1 MRRLTAAL
9 LALAPLTLAACST
22 LSVESQ
28 ASLPTGAPGFART
41 LVVVELSGESRRI
54 AEEMLV
60 SRLVSLHPET
70 SYGTVALPPLI
81 WSQEAL
87 DRWLGI
93 SESPSAAEEVWR
105 FKNRRPSEWR
115 HVEVKARLD
124 DVDLRERARRD
135 GFDGLLVVRLS
146 EMAVRAFPDLEPGQC
161 WMGLSSSWQI
171 RTRTFATLTAL
182 HGDVEIWKG
191 VVTNRD
197 AEFPMSP
204 RLVRKEA
211 TAFADHL
218 REDGVAN

>member
-1 MRRLTAAL
+1 
-9 LALAPLTLAACST
+9 
-22 LSVESQ
+22 
-28 ASLPTGAPGFART
+28 
-41 LVVVELSGESRRI
+41 
-54 AEEMLV
+54 
-60 SRLVSLHPET
+60 
-70 SYGTVALPPLI
+70 
-81 WSQEAL
+81 
-87 DRWLGI
+87 
-93 SESPSAAEEVWR
+93 
-105 FKNRRPSEWR
+105 
-115 HVEVKARLD
+115 
-124 DVDLRERARRD
+124 VDLRERARRD

-171 RTRTFATLTAL
+171 RTRTFATLTTL